1 MLFDVEIRNRDVKF
15 SLCESCGCEF
25 ISVKRA
31 SKSLSQTE
39 EQRRIYKQTKEQ
51 RRVIADEGQRRKVQ
65 FSVSSCL
72 GV

>member
-1 MLFDVEIRNRDVKF
+1 MEIRNRDAKF
-15 SLCESCGCEF
+15 IICGCKF

-31 SKSLSQTE
+31 SKILSQTE
-39 EQRRIYKQTKEQ
+39 EQRRVYKQTKEQ